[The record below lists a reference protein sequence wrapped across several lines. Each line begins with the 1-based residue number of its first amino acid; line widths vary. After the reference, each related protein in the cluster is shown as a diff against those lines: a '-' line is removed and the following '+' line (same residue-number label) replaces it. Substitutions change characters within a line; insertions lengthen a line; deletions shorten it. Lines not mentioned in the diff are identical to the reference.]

1 MFLWPLSTLKCFK
14 KHTTHLFE
22 PGASHLIGPSVEA
35 GHFGGTFEEAEASL
49 SQLLSHAGT
58 EGGQTAGQRR
68 FGIFQGLWDRHTNTT
83 QIVLEYK
90 DLCPQI
96 GF

>member
-1 MFLWPLSTLKCFK
+1 MATLHFQCSKG
-14 KHTTHLFE
+14 HTMHLFG

-49 SQLLSHAGT
+49 SQLLSHTGT

-68 FGIFQGLWDRHTNTT
+68 FGIFQGLWDGQTNS
-83 QIVLEYK
+83 ISIKIDVHK
-90 DLCPQI
+90 
-96 GF
+96 